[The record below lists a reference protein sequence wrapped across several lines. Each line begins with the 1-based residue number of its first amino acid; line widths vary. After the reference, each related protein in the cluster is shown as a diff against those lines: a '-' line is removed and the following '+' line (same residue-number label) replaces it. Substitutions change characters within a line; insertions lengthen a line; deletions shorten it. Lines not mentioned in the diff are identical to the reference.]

1 MSQRNGV
8 VAPASRRTQQVHGD
22 AGEPCAT
29 RKGRTFSS
37 VPHDAEHFNAV
48 PLFYFLR
55 RFKMAV
61 TAPVSGA
68 AATTSSVADI
78 YQAMA
83 EENEINKANT
93 LAKIA
98 TMGMKAAKDI
108 VG

>member
-1 MSQRNGV
+1 M
-8 VAPASRRTQQVHGD
+8 QQVRGD
-22 AGEPCAT
+22 AGEPCAALT
-29 RKGRTFSS
+29 GSTFPG

-55 RFKMAV
+55 RFIMAN
-61 TAPVSGA
+61 
-68 AATTSSVADI
+68 TSSVVSGSAATSSSISDI

-93 LAKIA
+93 LAKLA
-98 TMGMKAAKDI
+98 TMGLKAAKDI

>member
-1 MSQRNGV
+1 
-8 VAPASRRTQQVHGD
+8 
-22 AGEPCAT
+22 
-29 RKGRTFSS
+29 
-37 VPHDAEHFNAV
+37 
-48 PLFYFLR
+48 
-55 RFKMAV
+55 MAV